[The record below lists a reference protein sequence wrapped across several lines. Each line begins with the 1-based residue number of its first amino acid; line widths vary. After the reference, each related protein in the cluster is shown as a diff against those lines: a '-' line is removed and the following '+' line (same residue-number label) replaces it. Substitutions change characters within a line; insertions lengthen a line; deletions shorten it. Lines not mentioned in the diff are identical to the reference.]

1 MEKLFPGGDFL
12 RKELLNISICGFCAG
27 AINGLFGAAGGM
39 VLVPLLTALTDL
51 EDSEIFSSS
60 IAIILPVCIVSLI
73 IRYIGGTVDFGA
85 ALPYLFGS
93 AAGGLLAGKY
103 GRKLPVAWLHKGLGI
118 MILWGGIRY
127 LC

>member
-1 MEKLFPGGDFL
+1 M
-12 RKELLNISICGFCAG
+12 RKELIKLSICGFCAG
-27 AINGLFGAAGGM
+27 AVNGLFGAAGGM
-39 VLVPLLTALTDL
+39 ILVPLLTTLTEL
-51 EDSEIFSSS
+51 EDKEIFSAS
-60 IAIILPVCIVSLI
+60 IAIILPVCIISLI
-73 IRYIGGTVDFGA
+73 MRFLNGTVDISI

-103 GRKLPVAWLHKGLGI
+103 GHKLPITWLHKALGI